1 MRTFY
6 DILGISRN
14 ATQEEIIAAYRK
26 RCLETHP
33 DRGGDET
40 AFLNVRKG
48 YEILS
53 NPNKRIEY
61 DKWVKAKEDIEKKS
75 ELSVIKKRLE
85 PWIGS
90 FLTQYCQDCDLR
102 TLIMTYFYGV
112 DSIYNNI
119 NKTKLNKILT
129 AEIVK
134 NILLIIRED
143 NAYKLEPVLSL
154 DSICND
160 VILGEKDIRLVQD
173 GKKNNTDTKNDADKG
188 INDKLRVLS
197 VCLLLLFGF
206 GIVGFGFWHSKRITE
221 ENKNE
226 IIKQQERTST
236 RESIAITNRKKLYE
250 ALKQEGYDNFADE
263 KEFNAYVEN
272 PENRKKLFNALKEEG
287 YDNFANE
294 KEFDDYLGFSN
305 NSKDKDY
312 ISQLYDAI
320 FSVYARF
327 DDEDSFREWILIK
340 ENAESIYDLLE
351 AEGYEYEGTKEDFL
365 KRIGVNTAKDLNHT
379 NRNNEVPTSDS
390 PKNSERHNV
399 GKNADVG
406 KVLRDANNA
415 VDRALN
421 RYKVSGD
428 GIDTKVNIGEEPAYK
443 ETVFQTGD
451 CPYSDYYGYGGGIG
465 QFDKKSLSE
474 LKILNYSNS
483 ESVVLL
489 ETVQGVIIR
498 NVYIKN
504 NSEYTMTNIPEGKY
518 RIKIMYGNSWNSEKD
533 NGRGYPKGGFMKNVS
548 FSKSKDNDLFDFIF
562 EESYEGISYPT
573 YSITL
578 HKVKNGNM
586 QTERISKDDFF

>member
-6 DILGISRN
+6 EILGISRN

-53 NPNKRIEY
+53 NPNKRVEY

-90 FLTQYCQDCDLR
+90 FLTQYCQDCDLG

-134 NILLIIRED
+134 SILLIIRED

-173 GKKNNTDTKNDADKG
+173 VKKNNTDAKNDADKG

-206 GIVGFGFWHSKRITE
+206 GIVGFGFWHSKRIME

-226 IIKQQERTST
+226 IIKQQERTCT
-236 RESIAITNRKKLYE
+236 RESIAIPNRKKLYE
-250 ALKQEGYDNFADE
+250 ALKQEGYNNFADE
-263 KEFNAYVEN
+263 REFNAYVEN

-305 NSKDKDY
+305 NS
-312 ISQLYDAI
+312 
-320 FSVYARF
+320 
-327 DDEDSFREWILIK
+327 E
-340 ENAESIYDLLE
+340 
-351 AEGYEYEGTKEDFL
+351 
-365 KRIGVNTAKDLNHT
+365 
-379 NRNNEVPTSDS
+379 RN
-390 PKNSERHNV
+390 NV
-399 GKNADVG
+399 GKYTDVG
-406 KVLRDANNA
+406 KVIRDANNA

-421 RYKVSGD
+421 RYKVSGS
-428 GIDTKVNIGEEPAYK
+428 GNAKVNNIGEEPAYK
-443 ETVFQTGD
+443 EVFYRTGD
-451 CPYSDYYGYGGGIG
+451 CPYLSWLGKGKRDSG
-465 QFDKKSLSE
+465 SLSE
-474 LKILNYSNS
+474 LKILNYSS
-483 ESVVLL
+483 VEAVVLL
-489 ETVQGVIIR
+489 ENLFGSVVR
-498 NVYIKN
+498 HVYIAN
-504 NSEYTMTNIPEGKY
+504 NSEFTMTNIPEGSY
-518 RIKIMYGNSWNSEKD
+518 RMKVMYGNSWNSEKD
-533 NGRGYPKGGFMKNVS
+533 NGNGRPKGGFMKNVS
-548 FSKSKDNDLFDFIF
+548 FSKSKDNDLFDYTF
-562 EESYEGISYPT
+562 EKSYNGISYPT

-578 HKVKNGNM
+578 HKVRNGNM
-586 QTERISKDDFF
+586 QTERISQDDFF